1 MILHQRISGKRG
13 FIPDKNGQY
22 LSLIPGIG
30 IPDPEKKPVSKLE
43 NRIDVCRFLTPWNRI
58 SKIRDV
64 GYPKVVQRTTRIL
77 YQEKGFPPIARS

>member
-1 MILHQRISGKRG
+1 MILHQRISGKGG
-13 FIPDKNGQY
+13 FLPVKNGKS

-30 IPDPEKKPVSKLE
+30 IPDPEKKPVPKLE
-43 NRIDVCRFLTPWNRI
+43 NIIDVCRFLTPWNRI

-64 GYPKVVQRTTRIL
+64 GYQKVVQKTTHIL